1 MPASAHA
8 FPAPLTHQPFPS
20 FRSRMLRKHHAK
32 EALERVVGKLPIERI
47 VQPTDKCVY
56 VCWFGCD
63 IVQPPISTITD
74 VARAVDKN
82 LLQLLVECHLR
93 VGRVSI
99 VLRSHFRIRRQNS
112 LALAHIS
119 PGMIGSPGA
128 IGMQRQQVDRHGGS
142 MTQRSAGYHPQLFRS
157 SAICVA
163 QRAIAAGGNPR
174 IFYAA
179 GSLRFA
185 PATIVAVM
193 RLTASFAASS
203 IAAVIEPSPAASVPA
218 MSKAVP

>member
-1 MPASAHA
+1 MTVESAGYHPQLLRSSASRGALRPSTPAMFRQILVHEILEVPAVAHA
-8 FPAPLTHQPFPS
+8 FPAPLTHKPFPS
-20 FRSRMLRKHHAK
+20 FLSRMLRKHHAK
-32 EALERVVGKLPIERI
+32 EALERVVDELPIKRI

-82 LLQLLVECHLR
+82 LLQLLVECHLW

-99 VLRSHFRIRRQNS
+99 VLRSHFRIWRQDS

-142 MTQRSAGYHPQLFRS
+142 MTAVSAGYHPQLLQS
-157 SAICVA
+157 SAIFGA
-163 QRAIAAGGNPR
+163 
-174 IFYAA
+174 
-179 GSLRFA
+179 LR
-185 PATIVAVM
+185 
-193 RLTASFAASS
+193 
-203 IAAVIEPSPAASVPA
+203 PSPPA
-218 MSKAVP
+218 MVR